1 MTDKSVM
8 SGIETRRRRSSE
20 SNEWSGDFQHGNSV
34 LLTTT
39 ASYSGTPCNWHGLN
53 HWQNILI
60 NDFAWIQ
67 ISENQC
73 KNKNSFNVGQLC
85 LRIKLTLYIKNIS
98 VSLDWFNC
106 YVINTFDHIC
116 LNYKLVC
123 DSIYLKFISLC
134 LLSIICF
141 DFHNSK

>member
-1 MTDKSVM
+1 MHQVMTDKSVM
-8 SGIETRRRRSSE
+8 SGIETRRRRSIE

-123 DSIYLKFISLC
+123 DSIITL
-134 LLSIICF
+134 
-141 DFHNSK
+141 NS